1 MGEEKIE
8 LMVDGGKAVSTP
20 QLAQKLGPLK
30 INIAEVLKKVNDKT
44 KDMEGMQ
51 VPVKLFVDTT
61 TKECKVEVGTPP
73 VAELLKKE
81 TGLEKGS
88 GTPNTEK
95 KANVGIEQIIKV
107 AKIKQASMFTK
118 TLKSAVKSV
127 VGSAASMGILVEGK
141 VPSEINPEIIRGDYD
156 AMINQGVTEISED
169 KKKLLNKQL
178 EDVNKRLQKEMERL
192 KAEEEAEKAAM
203 AAVAPVV
210 EAAKEGEVKVEG
222 AEAGKAAPG
231 AKVEAGKPEAGK
243 AAPGAK
249 VEAGK
254 PEAKAGAKAEK
265 KK

>member
-1 MGEEKIE
+1 MGEEKID

-51 VPVKLFVDTT
+51 VPVKLLVDTT

-141 VPSEINPEIIRGDYD
+141 MPSEINPEIIRGDYD
-156 AMINQGVTEISED
+156 TMINQGVTEISED
-169 KKKLLNKQL
+169 KKKLLSKQL
-178 EDVNKRLQKEMERL
+178 EEVNKRLQKEMERL

-203 AAVAPVV
+203 AAVTPVV

-222 AEAGKAAPG
+222 AEAGKVS
-231 AKVEAGKPEAGK
+231 VEAAKGVKPEAGK
-243 AAPGAK
+243 AVAGAK
-249 VEAGK
+249 TEAGK
-254 PEAKAGAKAEK
+254 PEVKGGAKTEK